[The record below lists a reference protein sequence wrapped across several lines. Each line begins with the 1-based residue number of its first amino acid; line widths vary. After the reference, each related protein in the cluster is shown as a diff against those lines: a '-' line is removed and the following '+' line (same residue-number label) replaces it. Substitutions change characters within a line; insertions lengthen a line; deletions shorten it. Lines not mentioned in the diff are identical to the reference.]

1 MQRSPAYLTG
11 MAGFFVADRDGIS
24 LFSRMIGRV
33 PAMAEAHERT
43 GDGQQI
49 QTGGENY
56 GMDISKTDC
65 CGEILV

>member
-1 MQRSPAYLTG
+1 
-11 MAGFFVADRDGIS
+11 
-24 LFSRMIGRV
+24 
-33 PAMAEAHERT
+33 MAEAHERT